1 MTNEILIDA
10 VHQEETRIAVIKQKR
25 LENYDY
31 EFEAKKPIR
40 GNIYLAKVIRVE
52 PSLQAAF
59 LDYGGNRNAFL
70 PFSEI
75 NSDYYQI
82 PASDKEKLKELEKE
96 EKKKESE
103 SIKEEKKKES
113 DEPDNIGG
121 DELDEIDSERK
132 KSKRIKYKIQE
143 VIKKNQIILI
153 QISKEERGNKGAAA
167 STYISIPGRYCVLMP
182 NSSRGGGISR
192 RINNSAERKKLKSI
206 IEKLDVTDDMGLIIR
221 TAGSKTT
228 ANEIK
233 KDYQFLIKSWNKVR
247 DDTLS
252 ANAPSLI
259 FENGNVIQRTL
270 RDLYSKDIDKI
281 YVQGEEQYK
290 AAKNLMKMMIP
301 SHAKKV
307 QKWKESTPIFQK
319 DNIQDQLNSI
329 YSESVP
335 LRSGGSL
342 VLDQTEALVAIDVN
356 SGTSKKD
363 YNIEDTALRTNLEA
377 AEEIARQLRLRDMAG
392 LIVIDFIDMEKFS
405 NRRSIEKKLK
415 ESLRSDRSRI
425 QVGRISSF
433 GLLEMSR
440 QRIRSSIQEGN
451 YESCPHCDGKGILR
465 STESI
470 ALEVFRDILESSNDK
485 RAKII
490 DIEVPI
496 EILNFII
503 NNKRDD
509 ISKLESET
517 NISYR
522 LSANTDL
529 RGREI
534 KITSFDEKLNI
545 LGKSKNQKPK
555 KTQKKNNKTDKNEN
569 INKGNK
575 NTRNN
580 ENKKNDKN
588 KENTLE
594 EKDKKEKKSTKKE
607 RKPIDTK
614 ESKNEKKEKVF
625 KKANEPIKDEKKDKK
640 TKEVIKNKN
649 YIGAPIKDDK
659 EIENKKTGWWSK

>member
-10 VHQEETRIAVIKQKR
+10 IHQEETRIAVIKEKR

-82 PASDKEKLKELEKE
+82 PSADKEKLKELE
-96 EKKKESE
+96 
-103 SIKEEKKKES
+103 KES

-121 DELDEIDSERK
+121 DELDEVESERT
-132 KSKRIKYKIQE
+132 KSQRIKYKIQE

-167 STYISIPGRYCVLMP
+167 TTYISIPGRYCVLMP

-192 RINNSAERKKLKSI
+192 RINNSTERKKLKNI
-206 IEKLDVTDDMGLIIR
+206 LNKLDVADDMGLIIR

-228 ANEIK
+228 VTEIK
-233 KDYQFLIKSWNKVR
+233 KDYKFLIKSWNKVR
-247 DDTLS
+247 EDTLS

-259 FENGNVIQRTL
+259 FENGSVIQRTL

-290 AAKNLMKMMIP
+290 EAKNLMKMMIP

-307 QKWKESTPIFQK
+307 QKWRESVPIFQK

-329 YSESVP
+329 YSERVP

-356 SGTSKKD
+356 SGTSKRD

-392 LIVIDFIDMEKFS
+392 LIVIDFIDMEKFA

-415 ESLRSDRSRI
+415 ESLKSDRSRI

-440 QRIRSSIQEGN
+440 QRIRSSIQEGT
-451 YESCPHCDGKGILR
+451 YENCPHCDGKGILR

-470 ALEVFRDILESSNDK
+470 ALEVFRDIIEASNDK
-485 RAKII
+485 RAKVI
-490 DIEVPI
+490 DIDVSVEV
-496 EILNFII
+496 LNFIMS
-503 NNKRDD
+503 NKRDD
-509 ISKLESET
+509 ISKLESEK

-522 LSANTDL
+522 LSANTNL
-529 RGREI
+529 RGKEI
-534 KITSFDEKLNI
+534 KITSFDDKLNI
-545 LGKSKNQKPK
+545 LGKNKNQKPK
-555 KTQKKNNKTDKNEN
+555 KDQKKKIKADRNKN
-569 INKGNK
+569 ISKGNK
-575 NTRNN
+575 NQ
-580 ENKKNDKN
+580 ENKKKGNN
-588 KENTLE
+588 KEKTLE
-594 EKDKKEKKSTKKE
+594 EKSKK
-607 RKPIDTK
+607 P
-614 ESKNEKKEKVF
+614 KNRSPKG
-625 KKANEPIKDEKKDKK
+625 KKANESKENKNEKQEKELIKPSKLDVDIKKEKS
-640 TKEVIKNKN
+640 TKEIIKNKN
-649 YIGAPIKDDK
+649 YIGAPIKDNK
-659 EIENKKTGWWSK
+659 EIKDKKTGWWSK

>member
-31 EFEAKKPIR
+31 EFDAKKPIR

-96 EKKKESE
+96 EKKKDSE
-103 SIKEEKKKES
+103 NIKEEKES

-121 DELDEIDSERK
+121 DELDEINSERK
-132 KSKRIKYKIQE
+132 KSERIKYKIQE

-192 RINNSAERKKLKSI
+192 RINNSTERRKLKNI
-206 IEKLDVTDDMGLIIR
+206 LEKLDVSDDMGLIIR

-233 KDYQFLIKSWNKVR
+233 KDFKFLIKSWNKVR

-270 RDLYSKDIDKI
+270 RDLYTKDIDKI

-290 AAKNLMKMMIP
+290 TAKNLMKMMIP

-405 NRRSIEKKLK
+405 NRRSIEKRLK
-415 ESLRSDRSRI
+415 ESLKSDRSRI

-470 ALEVFRDILESSNDK
+470 ALEVFRDILDASNDK

-522 LSANTDL
+522 LSANTNL
-529 RGREI
+529 RGKEI

-545 LGKSKNQKPK
+545 LGKSKNQKPRK
-555 KTQKKNNKTDKNEN
+555 PQKKNNKTDKNEN

-575 NTRNN
+575 NTRNS
-580 ENKKNDKN
+580 ESKKKDKN

-594 EKDKKEKKSTKKE
+594 EKNKKE
-607 RKPIDTK
+607 RKPIKAK
-614 ESKNEKKEKVF
+614 ENKNEKIEKVS
-625 KKANEPIKDEKKDKK
+625 KKTIQPIENEKKDKK

-649 YIGAPIKDDK
+649 YIGAPIKDNK
-659 EIENKKTGWWSK
+659 EIKNKKTGWWSK

>member
-31 EFEAKKPIR
+31 EFDAKKPIR

-96 EKKKESE
+96 EKKKDSE
-103 SIKEEKKKES
+103 NIKEEKES

-121 DELDEIDSERK
+121 DELDEINSERK
-132 KSKRIKYKIQE
+132 KSARIKYKIQE

-192 RINNSAERKKLKSI
+192 RINNSTERRKLKNI
-206 IEKLDVTDDMGLIIR
+206 LEKLDVSDDMGLIIR

-233 KDYQFLIKSWNKVR
+233 KDFKFLIKSWNKVR

-270 RDLYSKDIDKI
+270 RDLYTKDIDKI

-405 NRRSIEKKLK
+405 NRRSIEKRLK
-415 ESLRSDRSRI
+415 ESLKSDRSRI

-470 ALEVFRDILESSNDK
+470 ALEVFRDILDASNDK

-522 LSANTDL
+522 LSANTNL
-529 RGREI
+529 RGKEI

-545 LGKSKNQKPK
+545 LGKSKNQKPRK
-555 KTQKKNNKTDKNEN
+555 PQKKNNKTDKNEN

-575 NTRNN
+575 NTRNS
-580 ENKKNDKN
+580 ESKKKDKN

-594 EKDKKEKKSTKKE
+594 EKNKKE
-607 RKPIDTK
+607 RKPIKAK
-614 ESKNEKKEKVF
+614 ENKNEKIEKVS
-625 KKANEPIKDEKKDKK
+625 KKTIQPIENEKKDKK
-640 TKEVIKNKN
+640 TKEIIKNKN
-649 YIGAPIKDDK
+649 YIGAPIKDNK
-659 EIENKKTGWWSK
+659 EIKNKKTGWWSK

>member
-10 VHQEETRIAVIKQKR
+10 VHQEETRIAVIKEKR

-31 EFEAKKPIR
+31 EFETKKPIR

-82 PASDKEKLKELEKE
+82 PSSDKEKLKELEKE
-96 EKKKESE
+96 EKKKETE
-103 SIKEEKKKES
+103 SIKEEKES
-113 DEPDNIGG
+113 DEPDDIGG
-121 DELDEIDSERK
+121 DELDEFNSERI
-132 KSKRIKYKIQE
+132 KSEKIKYKIQE

-206 IEKLDVTDDMGLIIR
+206 IEKLDVADDMGLIIR

-233 KDYQFLIKSWNKVR
+233 KDYKFLIKSWNKVR

-270 RDLYSKDIDKI
+270 RDLYTKDIDKI

-290 AAKNLMKMMIP
+290 AAKNLMKMMLP

-451 YESCPHCDGKGILR
+451 YESCPHCNGKGILR

-496 EILNFII
+496 DILNFII

-509 ISKLESET
+509 ISNLESKT

-522 LSANTDL
+522 LSANTNL
-529 RGREI
+529 RGKEI

-555 KTQKKNNKTDKNEN
+555 KNQKKNNKIDRNEN

-575 NTRNN
+575 KTRNN

-588 KENTLE
+588 KENVLD
-594 EKDKKEKKSTKKE
+594 EKKKKEKKSIKKE
-607 RKPIDTK
+607 RMPVEAK
-614 ESKNEKKEKVF
+614 ESENEKKEKVS
-625 KKANEPIKDEKKDKK
+625 KKTIQPIKDEKKDKK

-649 YIGAPIKDDK
+649 YIGAPIKDNK
-659 EIENKKTGWWSK
+659 EIKNKKTGWWSK